1 MKSLKANVDMFLMS
15 VTINMKCYEY
25 ISYILVFPADSNAYF
40 MGVPIRC
47 FGLVAALE
55 NNNISSVSFK
65 DYCTI
70 LLVLSAHCYSGF
82 GFICFSG

>member
-1 MKSLKANVDMFLMS
+1 MIVSFITCKLAAIHQTKLLVVLIS
-15 VTINMKCYEY
+15 VTTIMKCSEY

-55 NNNISSVSFK
+55 NNNISCASFK
-65 DYCTI
+65 DY
-70 LLVLSAHCYSGF
+70 
-82 GFICFSG
+82 